1 MSKTSYR
8 FRMQTGNVTSVIQE
22 AAADDAASDGSGKYR
37 VTIIKPGLGSTGMY
51 TAANLE
57 ASAYLFTAGTQMY
70 LDHPDYDDRP
80 ERSLRDLAGKFLE
93 DATIEP
99 DGSLSTTIEVYPSYN
114 QIIKEKWDDIG
125 ISINAWSW
133 DDVGPDG
140 VVPVFDGVTSVDFVT
155 KAGAGGA
162 LLEVLEAQRDDPA
175 KEPNKEE
182 TNMAEFEES
191 ANKLV
196 EAIGSLVAA
205 LTTQAEESKA
215 PVPEV
220 TQKEEEPKA
229 PTAAEAMEAAKALVE
244 ADLPDEA
251 QARVTKAIEAGT
263 DYKAAIAA
271 EQDYIKS
278 ITESVKAGK
287 VEEKHDVQEAHK
299 VTGFRKV
306 GK

>member
-1 MSKTSYR
+1 
-8 FRMQTGNVTSVIQE
+8 MQTGAVTNLIQE
-22 AAADDAASDGSGKYR
+22 AADDDVADGSGKYR

-93 DATIEP
+93 DATIES

-133 DDVGPDG
+133 MDVGPDG

-162 LLEVLEAQRDDPA
+162 LLEVLEAQRGDPA
-175 KEPNKEE
+175 EEPNKED
-182 TNMAEFEES
+182 THMAEFEES

-196 EAIGSLVAA
+196 EAISTLVSA
-205 LTTQAEESKA
+205 LTTQAEESKITPHTP
-215 PVPEV
+215 PV
-220 TQKEEEPKA
+220 EEPVG
-229 PTAAEAMEAAKALVE
+229 PTPAEAMEAAKALVA
-244 ADLPDEA
+244 ADLPEAA
-251 QARVTKAIEAGT
+251 QARVTKAIESGT

-278 ITESVKAGK
+278 ITEAVKAGP
-287 VEEKHDVQEAHK
+287 VDEKHEVQEAHK
-299 VTGFRKV
+299 VTGFRKG